1 MTSTIGVR
9 SIAKKISKTTLSMYL
24 RTRCDKELYL
34 SLHAKDTMGAA
45 GLPEPVKRPG
55 IGLLSVQGKEFEL
68 ERNDQ
73 LVKLFGASIVYKKAA
88 NRYSDVDLESTL
100 VNHLSSPSVILQ
112 AKFSIARHKD
122 NTLANIGLSP
132 ADIRIVPEI
141 ADFIPD
147 VLVVRDAKSSDFEV
161 RPDGS
166 RRKVDSM
173 TEGRRG
179 IEIFDIKH
187 TSEANPS
194 YCAEIAMYALM
205 LANWIEDRPN
215 LRDKYFVTT
224 SAYLWTRFKQGD
236 SEVERAGTSGIALSS
251 ALVYEA
257 LVKDSEDANLRFYL
271 AAVRRFLDDVVRV
284 IRIGDSG
291 SNGWEQLEWHV
302 SGTCGS
308 CDWLGDKRHLSKSS
322 QLPVDTNPLHYCIP
336 RARMTGHLSLV
347 PGITRGAKKILQ
359 SHSLSDAVSFA
370 TAVGHPALQEHTVLK
385 RDARTWPKRTTAV
398 LTATVSN
405 DANSVIASLA
415 GFANLQIFASVNFDS
430 SAGLLTG
437 LALSGFVTTYT
448 SGQAPTRFQTIPFI
462 VDQKT
467 LNDEWIALEGFLT
480 HIADCIQRSEGLVAG
495 STLTGQIHFWEER
508 QFKELCNAL
517 GRHLPRVL
525 ALSDRKAK
533 ALAWVFPP
541 EDFIATPESLEAS
554 TVVIVDEIIR
564 RMVFTPTPHVI
575 TLFDTAEVYPAGP
588 VQTVRDSYYREYLS
602 NGIPRERIY
611 ELWSH
616 APQIKRGNTLLP
628 RNTAISEYA
637 DALSKQSKALESIC
651 ERLRRDYR
659 GRFKAK
665 ATRIPST
672 IPQGARS
679 VAFDAKLWIWWDS
692 LEFNTAQL
700 ESHIRLSMEGERLE
714 ATYEAI
720 LMTNGRAVSVGVYEY
735 DVAKSSTEAKFKAD
749 SILTLGKVG
758 RPGMPLEHLRDLIRP
773 GAPVFQGDDNLLR
786 MPIWSVLEARL
797 IHFDRVA
804 ATAQV
809 EFGCFHDPAI
819 VPYIFANDA
828 VGLLSDVFLMENK
841 RPSGFDWTRTSSK
854 ILKEVGNPSIATA
867 DINAANAMGIKPS
880 ARKGGNSVVTPVA
893 RVLWEAPVLEQT
905 VRVPPIEANAIA
917 NYAQYCNGLNASQTA
932 AVQHAAERA
941 LSIIWGPPG
950 TGKTNTLAAFL
961 HGLAHDANAK
971 QKALKVLVTG
981 PTYKAV
987 EEIMLRASGF
997 VARDVSAKCK
1007 MFLAYSAQRTQ
1018 LPAPTQA
1025 TYRQFP
1031 LDTNDPDCQLCLGEL
1046 KNGSGVVII
1055 GTHIR
1060 QARRFSEW
1068 IHAGSTVQP
1077 VFDVVVIDESS
1088 QVPVSHAL
1096 SAMGSLKQDGR
1107 LVVAGDHLQMPP
1119 ITSLD
1124 SPTEASYLV
1133 GSIQTYLVE
1142 RFSPSTPK
1150 CILETNYRSSE
1161 DIVAFARTI
1170 GYPESLTSA
1179 FPDTSVSYFSDPIPE
1194 YPPHLPWCSDFAS
1207 ILHSGHKAVAL
1218 LHKDE
1223 VSSQGNMFEAKV
1235 IAGLVWLL
1243 RQSVSAELHGRGNV
1257 VHSRPTAEHFWGKCV
1272 GVVTPHRAQRALI
1285 IRELESLFPLE
1296 KNLIDEAVDTVE
1308 RFQGGERHT
1317 ILVSFAVADMDIIGG
1332 EEAFLMQ
1339 LERTNVAISRAMA
1352 KCIVVMPDTL
1362 AAYIPED
1369 KRALA
1374 TAFALKDY
1382 IEEFCNIRKDLTFV
1396 LGGIVRQGQVR
1407 YRTSFVTNKDN

>member
-1 MTSTIGVR
+1 
-9 SIAKKISKTTLSMYL
+9 
-24 RTRCDKELYL
+24 
-34 SLHAKDTMGAA
+34 MGAA

-73 LVKLFGASIVYKKAA
+73 LVRLLGPSIVFKKAS

-100 VNHLSSPSVILQ
+100 VKSLSSPTTVLQ
-112 AKFSIARHKD
+112 AKFSIARHRGA
-122 NTLANIGLSP
+122 TLANIGLTP
-132 ADIRIVPEI
+132 ADIGIIPEI

-147 VLVVRDAKSSDFEV
+147 VLVVRDAKSLDFEV

-166 RRKVDSM
+166 RRAVDSM
-173 TEGRRG
+173 IERRQG

-194 YCAEIAMYALM
+194 YCAEIAMYAVM
-205 LANWIEDRPN
+205 LANWIEERPN
-215 LRDKYFVTT
+215 LRDKYFVSS

-236 SEVERAGTSGIALSS
+236 SEVERAEASGNLLSS
-251 ALVYEA
+251 ASVYEA

-284 IRIGDSG
+284 IKIGDSG
-291 SNGWEQLEWHV
+291 LNGWAQLEWHV

-308 CDWLGDKRHLSKSS
+308 CDWLGDKRHLSRSS
-322 QLPVDTNPLHYCIP
+322 HVSVDANPLHYCIP

-359 SHSLSDAVSFA
+359 SHSLSDAVAFS

-385 RDARTWPKRTTAV
+385 KDARTWPMRTKAV

-437 LALSGFVTTYT
+437 LAVSGFVTTYT
-448 SGQAPTRFQTIPFI
+448 AGQAPTRFQSIPFI
-462 VDQKT
+462 VDQKS

-480 HIADCIQRSEGLVAG
+480 HIADCIQRAENVVAG
-495 STLTGQIHFWEER
+495 SALTGQIHFWEER

-575 TLFDTAEVYPAGP
+575 TLFDTAEAYPAGP

-616 APQIKRGNTLLP
+616 APQIKRGSTLLP

-665 ATRIPST
+665 ATRIPSS

-714 ATYEAI
+714 ASYEAI
-720 LMTNGRAVSVGVYEY
+720 LMSNGRAVGAGVFEF
-735 DVAKSSTEAKFKAD
+735 DVAKSSTEAKFKPD
-749 SILTLGKVG
+749 SLLTLGKIG

-773 GAPVFQGDDNLLR
+773 GAPAFQGDDGLLR

-797 IHFDRVA
+797 IHFDRMA
-804 ATAQV
+804 ATARV
-809 EFGCFHDPAI
+809 EFGCYHDPAI

-828 VGLLSDVFLMENK
+828 VGLLNDVFLMENK
-841 RPSGFDWTRTSSK
+841 RPSSFDWTRTSSK
-854 ILKEVGNPSIATA
+854 ILKEVGNPGIATA

-880 ARKGGNSVVTPVA
+880 ARKGGSSAVTPVA

-905 VRVPPIEANAIA
+905 IRVPQNEANAVA
-917 NYAQYCNGLNASQTA
+917 NYAQYFNGLNASQTA

-941 LSIIWGPPG
+941 LTIIWGPPG
-950 TGKTNTLAAFL
+950 TGKTNTLAAYL
-961 HGLAHDANAK
+961 HGLTHVANAK
-971 QKALKVLVTG
+971 QSALKVLVTG

-997 VARDVSAKCK
+997 IARDTSSKCK
-1007 MFLAYSAQRTQ
+1007 MFLAYSAQRT
-1018 LPAPTQA
+1018 PAPIPSQA
-1025 TYRQFP
+1025 TYLQVP
-1031 LDTNDPDCQLCLGEL
+1031 LDTSDPDCQKCLNEL
-1046 KNGSGVVII
+1046 QNGSGVVII
-1055 GTHIR
+1055 GTHVR
-1060 QARRFSEW
+1060 QARRFAEW
-1068 IHAGSTVQP
+1068 LHSGSAVQP

-1096 SAMGSLKQDGR
+1096 SAMGGLKQDGR

-1124 SPTEASYLV
+1124 SPAEASYLV

-1142 RFSPSTPK
+1142 RYAAGTPQ
-1150 CILETNYRSSE
+1150 CVLETNYRSSE
-1161 DIVAFARTI
+1161 DIVGFARSI
-1170 GYPESLTSA
+1170 GYPQSLASA
-1179 FPDTSVSYFSDPIPE
+1179 FPDTSVWYLSDPVPQ
-1194 YPPHLPWCSDFAS
+1194 YPPHLPWCSDFTAV
-1207 ILHSGHKAVAL
+1207 LHSGHKTVAL

-1223 VSSQGNMFEAKV
+1223 VSSQGNIFEAKA

-1243 RQSVSAELHGRGNV
+1243 RQSVSAELEGRGNV
-1257 VHSRPTAEHFWGKCV
+1257 THSHPSADHFWSKCV

-1285 IRELESLFPLE
+1285 IRELEQLFPLE

-1308 RFQGGERHT
+1308 RFQGGERHS

-1374 TAFALKDY
+1374 TAFGLKDY
-1382 IEEFCNIRKDLTFV
+1382 VEEFCNVRKDLSFT
-1396 LGGIVRQGQVR
+1396 LGGVTRLGQVR
-1407 YRTSFVTNKDN
+1407 YRTNS

>member
-1 MTSTIGVR
+1 
-9 SIAKKISKTTLSMYL
+9 
-24 RTRCDKELYL
+24 
-34 SLHAKDTMGAA
+34 MGAA

-73 LVKLFGASIVYKKAA
+73 LVKLFGTSIVYKKAA

-100 VNHLSSPSVILQ
+100 VAGTASLTAILQ

-122 NTLANIGLSP
+122 KTLLNIGLAQ
-132 ADIRIVPEI
+132 ADIAIVPEI

-147 VLVVRDAKSSDFEV
+147 VLIVRDALPSDIEV

-166 RRKVDSM
+166 RCAVNASQETRQ
-173 TEGRRG
+173 G

-205 LANWIEDRPN
+205 LANWIEERPN
-215 LRDKYFVTT
+215 LRGKYFVTS

-236 SEVERAGTSGIALSS
+236 SEVERAEASGNALSPE
-251 ALVYEA
+251 LVYEA

-291 SNGWEQLEWHV
+291 LSGWEQLEWHV

-308 CDWLGDKRHLSKSS
+308 CDWLGDKRHLSRSS
-322 QLPVDTNPLHYCIP
+322 HISVDANPLHYCIP

-359 SHSLSDAVSFA
+359 SHSLSDAVAFS

-385 RDARTWPKRTTAV
+385 KDARTWPMRTSAV
-398 LTATVSN
+398 LTATMSN
-405 DANSVIASLA
+405 DPNSVIASLA

-437 LALSGFVTTYT
+437 LAVSGFVTTYT
-448 SGQAPTRFQTIPFI
+448 AGQPPTRFQSIPFI

-480 HIADCIQRSEGLVAG
+480 HIADCIQRAEGVVAG
-495 STLTGQIHFWEER
+495 SALTGQIHFWEER

-525 ALSDRKAK
+525 GLSDRKAK

-541 EDFIATPESLEAS
+541 EDFVATPESLEAS
-554 TVVIVDEIIR
+554 TVVIIDEIIR

-575 TLFDTAEVYPAGP
+575 TLFDTAEAYPAGP

-616 APQIKRGNTLLP
+616 APQIKRGSTLLP

-637 DALSKQSKALESIC
+637 DALSKQSRALESIC

-665 ATRIPST
+665 ATRIPSS
-672 IPQGARS
+672 IPQGARG

-714 ATYEAI
+714 ASYEAI
-720 LMTNGRAVSVGVYEY
+720 LMTNGRAVAAGVYEY
-735 DVAKSSTEAKFKAD
+735 DVAKSSTEAKFKPD
-749 SILTLGKVG
+749 SILTLGKIG

-773 GAPVFQGDDNLLR
+773 GSPAFQGDDGLLR
-786 MPIWSVLEARL
+786 MPVWSVLEARL
-797 IHFDRVA
+797 IHFDRVG
-804 ATAQV
+804 ATARVQ
-809 EFGCFHDPAI
+809 FGCYHDPAI

-828 VGLLSDVFLMENK
+828 AGLLGDVFLMENK
-841 RPSGFDWTRTSSK
+841 SPSGFDWTRTSSK
-854 ILKEVGNPSIATA
+854 ILKEVGTPAIATA

-880 ARKGGNSVVTPVA
+880 ARKGGSSIITPVA
-893 RVLWEAPVLEQT
+893 RVLWEAPMLEQT
-905 VRVPPIEANAIA
+905 VRVPASEANAIA
-917 NYAQYCNGLNASQTA
+917 KYAQYFNGLNASQTA
-932 AVQHAAERA
+932 AVQHASERA

-950 TGKTNTLAAFL
+950 TGKTNTLAAYL

-971 QKALKVLVTG
+971 QRALKVLVTG

-987 EEIMLRASGF
+987 EEIMLRVSGF
-997 VARDVSAKCK
+997 IARDASSSCK
-1007 MFLAYSAQRTQ
+1007 MFLAYSAQRT
-1018 LPAPTQA
+1018 PVPVPSQA
-1025 TYRQFP
+1025 TYFQVP
-1031 LDTNDPDCQLCLGEL
+1031 LDTSDPDCQKCLNEL
-1046 KNGSGVVII
+1046 QNGSGVVII
-1055 GTHIR
+1055 GTHVR

-1068 IHAGSTVQP
+1068 LHSGSAVQP

-1096 SAMGSLKQDGR
+1096 SAMGSLKEDGR

-1142 RFSPSTPK
+1142 RFTAGTPQ
-1150 CILETNYRSSE
+1150 CVLETNYRSSE
-1161 DIVAFARTI
+1161 DIVAFARSI
-1170 GYPESLTSA
+1170 GYPPSLTSA
-1179 FPDTSVSYFSDPIPE
+1179 YPDTSIWYFSDPLPQ
-1194 YPPHLPWCSDFAS
+1194 YPPHLPWCSDFET
-1207 ILHSGHKAVAL
+1207 ILHNGHKAVAL

-1223 VSSQGNMFEAKV
+1223 VSSQGNIFEAKM

-1243 RQSVSAELHGRGNV
+1243 RQTVSAELHGRGNV
-1257 VHSRPTAEHFWGKCV
+1257 THRHPSADHFWSKCV

-1317 ILVSFAVADMDIIGG
+1317 ILVSFAVADMDVIGG

-1382 IEEFCNIRKDLTFV
+1382 IEEFCNIRKDLSFT
-1396 LGGIVRQGQVR
+1396 LGGISRQGQVR
-1407 YRTSFVTNKDN
+1407 YRASS